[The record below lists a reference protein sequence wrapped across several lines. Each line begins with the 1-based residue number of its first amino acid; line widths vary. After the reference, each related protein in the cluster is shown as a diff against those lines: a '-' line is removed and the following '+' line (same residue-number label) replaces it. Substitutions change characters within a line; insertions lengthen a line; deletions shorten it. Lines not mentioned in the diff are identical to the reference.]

1 LPGNEFTV
9 SQKGDVILRKSLDFE
24 RIENYSFVVHVTD
37 GRRND
42 SARVNISILN
52 INDWD
57 PRLLSLKY
65 GYRPV
70 THRNYVKQAMM
81 AAKVLEKKI

>member
-1 LPGNEFTV
+1 
-9 SQKGDVILRKSLDFE
+9 LDFE

-57 PRLLSLKY
+57 PR
-65 GYRPV
+65 
-70 THRNYVKQAMM
+70 
-81 AAKVLEKKI
+81 